1 MAKDI
6 LLTQEEQAE
15 RIKEWW
21 KRNGSSVVTG
31 CVLGIAMV
39 IGINYWRESR
49 NAASEE
55 ASEIYT
61 TLTARENAGVF
72 PDVLSLVATLKDE
85 YSSTPYASKA
95 ALIEARE
102 YVEQGKL
109 EDAAES
115 LSWAMEN
122 TEESGVENA
131 ARLRLARIMI
141 EQGQLDNAASML
153 NIEDYQGFDSQY
165 YELLGDL
172 DLVRGDPEGAALNYT
187 WALDNIGNDAGYA
200 AIITIKK
207 DSLKVE
213 EQ

>member
-1 MAKDI
+1 
-6 LLTQEEQAE
+6 
-15 RIKEWW
+15 
-21 KRNGSSVVTG
+21 
-31 CVLGIAMV
+31 MV

-61 TLTARENAGVF
+61 SLTAAQNAGVY
-72 PDVLSLVATLKDE
+72 PDILSLVATLKDE
-85 YSSTPYASKA
+85 YSSTPYASKG

-109 EDAAES
+109 EDAVVS
-115 LSWAMEN
+115 LHWAMEN

-141 EQGQLDNAASML
+141 EQGQLDSAAAML
-153 NIEDYQGFDSQY
+153 DIEDYQGFDSQY

-172 DLVRGDPEGAALNYT
+172 ALVRGDHEGAALNYT
-187 WALDNIGNDAGYA
+187 WALDNIGEDVGYA
-200 AIITIKK
+200 TIITIKK

-213 EQ
+213 EE

>member
-31 CVLGIAMV
+31 CVLGVAMV

-61 TLTARENAGVF
+61 SLTAAQNAGAY
-72 PDVLSLVATLKDE
+72 PDILSLVATLKGE
-85 YSSTPYASKA
+85 YSSTPYASKG

-109 EDAAES
+109 EDAVVS
-115 LSWAMEN
+115 LHWAMEN

-141 EQGQLDNAASML
+141 EQGQLDSAAAML
-153 NIEDYQGFDSQY
+153 DIEDYQGFDSQY

-172 DLVRGDPEGAALNYT
+172 ALVRGDHEGAALNYT
-187 WALDNIGNDAGYA
+187 WALDNIGEDVGYA
-200 AIITIKK
+200 TIITIKK

-213 EQ
+213 EE